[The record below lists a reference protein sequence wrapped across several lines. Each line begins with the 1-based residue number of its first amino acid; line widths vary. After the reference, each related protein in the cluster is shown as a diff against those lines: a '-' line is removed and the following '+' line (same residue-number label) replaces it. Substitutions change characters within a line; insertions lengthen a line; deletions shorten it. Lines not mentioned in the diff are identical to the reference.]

1 MPKPDPT
8 ILLGPSGQAYA
19 ITITERGLRI
29 DIDDQHRIVYT
40 SVVTDGVRNL
50 RFEVELVRPIKRSRL
65 STKNLNRD

>member
-1 MPKPDPT
+1 MTKKKPEPTT
-8 ILLGPSGQAYA
+8 ILGLSGQTYT

-50 RFEVELVRPIKRSRL
+50 RFEVEPVRGKRE
-65 STKNLNRD
+65 K